1 MAKKISKSE
10 KIRNL
15 LAHGMSVAQIAK
27 KLDVSPNYVYAIR
40 WNAANKKNKAKVAKA
55 NGKAKVKED
64 KKIPEVAALAKELA
78 KMDEEFV
85 AARTPAAVRWNAAN
99 KKNKAKMDE
108 ELADEEFVAAR
119 YPADDKIN
127 APEHYTV
134 GGIEVWDY
142 IAAKELNYNLGNVV
156 KYVSRAD
163 YKSYGNDY
171 VEDLQKARAYLD
183 REIKQASTI

>member
-15 LAHGMSVAQIAK
+15 LAQGMSVAQIAK

-64 KKIPEVAALAKELA
+64 KKIPEVTALAKELA
-78 KMDEEFV
+78 KMDEEL
-85 AARTPAAVRWNAAN
+85 ASARTPAAVRWNAAN
-99 KKNKAKMDE
+99 KKYKAKMDE
-108 ELADEEFVAAR
+108 ELASAR
-119 YPADDKIN
+119 TPAVDSVNK
-127 APEHYTV
+127 PEHYTV

>member
-64 KKIPEVAALAKELA
+64 KKIPEVTALAKELA
-78 KMDEEFV
+78 KM
-85 AARTPAAVRWNAAN
+85 
-99 KKNKAKMDE
+99 
-108 ELADEEFVAAR
+108 DEEFVAAR

>member
-27 KLDVSPNYVYAIR
+27 KLDVSPNYVYAVR

-64 KKIPEVAALAKELA
+64 KKIPEVTALAKELA
-78 KMDEEFV
+78 KMDEEL
-85 AARTPAAVRWNAAN
+85 ASARTPAVDSVN
-99 KKNKAKMDE
+99 K
-108 ELADEEFVAAR
+108 
-119 YPADDKIN
+119 
-127 APEHYTV
+127 PEHYTV